1 MKRFFKTLYPI
12 MWKEYLQVRRDAR
25 TLAILFIIPSAL
37 LVLVGYVSN
46 FDVEHDKFVV
56 LDEDATM
63 QSRDFVQSFIH
74 SEYFDYLYA
83 AHSQDEVDRLLDDG
97 TVVFAVIIPPKF
109 ADQLVH
115 GQTAPVQVIV
125 DGSNATLAPTTVS
138 YIAGAISSYSGRLRA
153 DMMRKTGAHLYTPVD
168 FRPRVY
174 YNPELSTVKFM
185 IPGLIGYVPM
195 LTSVVATAMSI
206 VREKERGTMEQLV
219 VSSVTPFQLI
229 VGKLLPYLFIAIA
242 SSVILIAASFF
253 VFGVVVLG
261 NYIYLFVSILL
272 FLICSLAMG
281 MWVSTISN
289 TQLLAFQFSTLVSTL
304 PAMMLSGFIF
314 PIRSMPV
321 PIQVL
326 TNLTP
331 VKFFIA
337 AIRAIMLK
345 GVGLEAFIGDWG
357 AMALFASIVLFF
369 SVRRMKRQR
378 LA

>member
-1 MKRFFKTLYPI
+1 
-12 MWKEYLQVRRDAR
+12 
-25 TLAILFIIPSAL
+25 
-37 LVLVGYVSN
+37 
-46 FDVEHDKFVV
+46 V
-56 LDEDATM
+56 LDQDGTM
-63 QSRDFVQSFIH
+63 QSREFIQSFIH

-83 AHSQDEVDRLLDDG
+83 AHNQDEVDRLLDDG
-97 TVVFAVIIPPKF
+97 KVVFAVIIPPKF

-115 GQTAPVQVIV
+115 GETAPVQVIV
-125 DGSNATLAPTTVS
+125 DGSNATLAPTSVS
-138 YIAGAISSYSGRLRA
+138 YIAAAISSYSGKLRA

-185 IPGLIGYVPM
+185 IPGLIGYVLM

-242 SSVILIAASFF
+242 SSVVLIAASFF
-253 VFGVVVLG
+253 VFGVAVLG
-261 NYIYLFVSILL
+261 NYIYLFISILL

-331 VKFFIA
+331 VKFFIS

-345 GVGLEAFIGDWG
+345 GVGPEAFIGDWG
-357 AMALFASIVLFF
+357 AMLLFAAIVLFF